1 MFGIH
6 DTLVTGTFDE
16 FSRYYPNA
24 IRFDGAHYM
33 DDSVFLHSI
42 LPIIERIDDRQEGRN
57 KRTMLISLTDT
68 IMDVRNG
75 EAKGIAPESMEPFGS
90 AVKAF
95 AHLSRSYTPFVL
107 VSVNANDSELVPVL
121 CHWVERTL
129 GVPAWNR
136 TIVCNRKDLLLG
148 DYIIDRYPE
157 RLGTEN
163 FMGTVIHFGE
173 EPFKTWEEVITY
185 FDRLGGQ

>member
-1 MFGIH
+1 MAKRVTNFSSRFLIRATALQRLTTRNCSVATRCISLRSFARRACAT
-6 DTLVTGTFDE
+6 TLPCRLRATSYSTARIFSFRSSATR
-16 FSRYYPNA
+16 FSRYGVPT
-24 IRFDGAHYM
+24 
-33 DDSVFLHSI
+33 V
-42 LPIIERIDDRQEGRN
+42 
-57 KRTMLISLTDT
+57 
-68 IMDVRNG
+68 
-75 EAKGIAPESMEPFGS
+75 
-90 AVKAF
+90 
-95 AHLSRSYTPFVL
+95 RSYTPFVL
-107 VSVNANDSELVPVL
+107 VSVNANDSESVPVL

-136 TIVCNRKDLLLG
+136 IIVCNRKDLLLG

-157 RLGTEN
+157 RLGAEN